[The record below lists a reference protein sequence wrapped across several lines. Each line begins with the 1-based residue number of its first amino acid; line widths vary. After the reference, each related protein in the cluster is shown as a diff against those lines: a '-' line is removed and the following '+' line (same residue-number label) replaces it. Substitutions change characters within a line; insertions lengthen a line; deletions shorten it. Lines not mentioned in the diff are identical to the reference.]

1 MHRFLIVFFIVS
13 GELKEIRAAEECFKP
28 VGSDSCSKGK
38 PRSLKDVEVLWVEE
52 TSTEGFPVLRNIK
65 TRQAVP
71 MPMGGGN
78 GTDPSVIAALLGAPH
93 TAAVPNQSTNKDA
106 MIVISEQGDVAP
118 GSFQVQ
124 EGINGRR
131 PAGPLP
137 RCFFN
142 RSGFSCCNHVLNDLV
157 EGLMER
163 MQREPAY
170 SRCNTH
176 RITQRI
182 SATLRG
188 QPGWERQDFEIMV
201 SLGDFAQTVHFQG
214 DLACKL
220 EIDGKFFLVYG
231 TPKFD
236 SAGVFMTRMR
246 M

>member
-1 MHRFLIVFFIVS
+1 MNPLFLILLMV
-13 GELKEIRAAEECFKP
+13 GGRMAADECFKP

-52 TSTEGFPVLRNIK
+52 TTTDGFPVLRNIK

-71 MPMGGGN
+71 MPMGAN
-78 GTDPSVIAALLGAPH
+78 GTDPSVIAALLGASH
-93 TAAVPNQSTNKDA
+93 TAAVPSPSMNKDA
-106 MIVISEQGDVAP
+106 MIIISEQSDATP

-142 RSGFSCCNHVLNDLV
+142 KSGFSCCNHLLNDVV
-157 EGLMER
+157 EGVMER
-163 MQREPAY
+163 LQRDPGY

-182 SATLRG
+182 TTALRSTS
-188 QPGWERQDFEIMV
+188 GWESQDFEVLV

-236 SAGVFMTRMR
+236 TPGVFVTKMR

>member
-1 MHRFLIVFFIVS
+1 MHRFFIFFFVVS
-13 GELKEIRAAEECFKP
+13 GELKGLRAANECFKP
-28 VGSDSCSKGK
+28 IGSDSCSKGK

-78 GTDPSVIAALLGAPH
+78 STDPSVIAALLGAPH
-93 TAAVPNQSTNKDA
+93 TAAVPPPVNKDA
-106 MIVISEQGDVAP
+106 MIIISEQSDATP

-124 EGINGRR
+124 EGVI
-131 PAGPLP
+131 L
-137 RCFFN
+137 
-142 RSGFSCCNHVLNDLV
+142 
-157 EGLMER
+157 
-163 MQREPAY
+163 
-170 SRCNTH
+170 
-176 RITQRI
+176 
-182 SATLRG
+182 
-188 QPGWERQDFEIMV
+188 V
-201 SLGDFAQTVHFQG
+201 SLGDFGQTVHFQG

-236 SAGVFMTRMR
+236 SPGVFMTKMR

>member
-1 MHRFLIVFFIVS
+1 MHRFFIFFFVVS
-13 GELKEIRAAEECFKP
+13 GELKGLRAANECFKP
-28 VGSDSCSKGK
+28 IGSDSCSKGK

-78 GTDPSVIAALLGAPH
+78 STDPSVIAALLGAPH
-93 TAAVPNQSTNKDA
+93 TAAVPPPVNKDA
-106 MIVISEQGDVAP
+106 MIIISEQSDATP

-124 EGINGRR
+124 EGVNGRR

-142 RSGFSCCNHVLNDLV
+142 RSGFSCCNHLLNDSV

-163 MQREPAY
+163 MQREPGY
-170 SRCNTH
+170 STCNTH

-182 SATLRG
+182 SSMLRSTT
-188 QPGWERQDFEIMV
+188 GWEQQDFEILV
-201 SLGDFAQTVHFQG
+201 SLGDFGQTVHFQG

-236 SAGVFMTRMR
+236 SPGVFMTKMR